1 MKIGILGAGFLGQA
15 IATVAKRSGYEV
27 MLSNSRSRDTLTDLA
42 AGIGAHAGT
51 AAEAAGFGE
60 VVVVTVPFCRYR
72 NLPAAQLVGK
82 IVIDTCNYY
91 PDRDG
96 QIEVLDQYA
105 TTTSELIAR
114 HLPGARL
121 VKAINTIL
129 AQDLVTDGRPPGA
142 SDRRALPIAG
152 DDAGA
157 RQVVA
162 GILEQFGFDVVDT
175 GRLSDSWRFERA
187 KHAYCIRLDRA
198 GLQEKLAAAQRQV
211 ELPHG
216 SWRRSAPA

>member
-15 IATVAKRSGYEV
+15 IATVAKRSGCEV
-27 MLSNSRSRDTLTDLA
+27 MLSNSRSRDTLTDLL
-42 AGIGAHAGT
+42 AGIGCHAGT

-60 VVVVTVPFCRYR
+60 VVVVTVPFGRYR
-72 NLPAAQLVGK
+72 NLPAAQLAGK

-96 QIEVLDQYA
+96 QIEALDQYA
-105 TTTSELIAR
+105 TTPSELIAR

-121 VKAINTIL
+121 VKAINAIL
-129 AQDLVTDGRPPGA
+129 AEDLVTDGRPPGA
-142 SDRRALPIAG
+142 PDRRALPIAG
-152 DDAGA
+152 DDAEA

-175 GRLSDSWRFERA
+175 GRLADSWRFERA
-187 KHAYCIRLDRA
+187 KPAYCIRLDRA
-198 GLQEKLAAAQRQV
+198 GLLEKLAAAQRQV

-216 SWRRSAPA
+216 SWRRGAQA